1 MAKTD
6 KPTNVPAPGL
16 EESRLGNSILI
27 KGQISGSEPIFI
39 GGRIQ
44 GSINIPG
51 ASVTIGKEAQVAV
64 NVTAREVVVLGSLL
78 GNLNVSD
85 RVHVHGEGTCVGD
98 ITAQRLSVDD
108 GALLKGTVALQGSSG
123 SIAAAKA
130 ASQHAG

>member
-1 MAKTD
+1 M
-6 KPTNVPAPGL
+6 

-85 RVHVHGEGTCVGD
+85 RVHVHGEASCLGD
-98 ITAQRLSVDD
+98 IIGQRLGIDD
-108 GALLKGTVALQGSSG
+108 GAVLKGSVSLQGSSG
-123 SIAAAKA
+123 SIANAKA
-130 ASQHAG
+130 ASRS